1 MSRSSNSL
9 KASDVITTPIKLKYI
24 ASIASSLLENYGIT
38 VVNGVNGSTSQT
50 KTIRQDVINYNAV
63 RSQFYSNYLTGS
75 FPVSGSSA
83 TNWEQSTAA
92 YGTPDAD
99 VRYFP
104 TESGDIVRV
113 LSVPREVFGEK
124 IARKS
129 FIIQPTTNQDYY
141 IVDDGNGNLID
152 IASDTLYVDNLYTDV
167 HEGVGIGYVQ
177 GPPRNTHVGNI
188 LYAQGLIIIT
198 NQDYKDIIAVID
210 DTPSVTICNQTWM
223 SVNLNTTKYKNGDT
237 IPEVRDAA
245 AWAALTTGAWCSYNN
260 DSANDAIYG
269 KIYNWHAVNDPR
281 GLAPEGWHVATDAEW
296 TTIENCVG
304 SNGGKLKEIGIT
316 HWNSPNTG
324 ATNETKFTG
333 LPGGVRYDNG
343 IFDNLGKYGN
353 WWTATNYSAPNAYYY
368 FLAYDNANIFRGITP
383 KNYGISVRCVKNT
396 PAVEPVVV
404 TTAIISFG
412 TSIATVSAGVTSDGG
427 ATVTQRGI
435 CWSTSP
441 SPNIGNSRT
450 VNGVGVGT
458 FTGNLTGLAAST
470 NYYIRAYATNEVGT
484 SYGNELYLTTNA
496 TTIPTVTTTAIT
508 SIIRTAAYAGGD
520 VIDDG
525 GLLVSQRGVCYSTS
539 PNPTTA
545 DAVILNG
552 DTGTGQYAIN
562 ITALTA
568 NTTYYV
574 RAFAINSDG
583 IGYGL
588 TIEFITGPIAPA
600 VTTNTITTIGANTA
614 VGGGN
619 VTSNGGATLIARGVV
634 WSTVPSATIS
644 LPTKTID
651 GTDVGVFVSNI
662 TGLNPTTRYYVR
674 AYATNSEG
682 TVYGEEIS
690 FITEAATAPVLTTSP
705 ITDIATAGTSA
716 KSGGTIISDGGRP
729 INRSGIVWSTAQNP
743 TYTSFTGRTINGTAT
758 GTYVGLLTNLVPGTT
773 YYVRAYAINSAGYG
787 YGNQVSFVAPAQLAT
802 VTTTTPITAITTRT
816 ATGGGNV
823 TTNGGATVTQRG
835 VCWSTSNN
843 PTTAD
848 SKTVDGSG
856 NGTFTSNLTG
866 LSANTTYYVRAYA
879 TNSAGTAY
887 GAEVTFTSA
896 QIVLPTLI
904 TVTPNTPASTTIKS
918 GGTTITDGGGTI
930 SVKGICWSTLQP
942 PTTADSKT
950 TDGSGTANFIST
962 ATGLVP
968 GTLYYIRAYATN
980 EAGTSYG
987 NQVTYT
993 EPAVEPTIQT
1003 SNTAANG
1010 TTSISTGGNTIYD
1023 GGSPVL
1029 ERGVCWNIAT
1039 TSTTPPPTT
1048 ADNTLQAAPP
1058 GTGDFGIA
1066 IPSSPG
1072 TTYQIR
1078 AYVRTAVGTAYG
1090 VNRVVTTGAVVPTAT
1105 TSPAASIIPTGGQ
1118 ISGTVATSGGTNQTI
1133 TERGFVYST
1142 TSTNLTITNTSATK
1156 KPVGSGLGFFSAP
1169 VTGLQPGTT
1178 YYFVAYA
1185 INTQGLVGYGATVSF
1200 TTLIG
1205 SPSITTTGP
1214 TPGNGVAG
1222 TFITVGGSNI
1232 NVSNGTVQEKGIVW
1246 STTNQTPTRTDTFI
1260 PAANDTNNF
1269 TSNITT
1275 SPGLTYYARAYVKNN
1290 AATGY
1295 DSIAY
1300 GSVVSYTVPA
1310 VAPLVATTTPTGI
1323 SYEGVTLGG
1332 TVTNNGGANITQVG
1346 VCYSRSA
1353 TSPSLTDGASTVKI
1367 QLGTSSPFSTD
1378 QSGLLPNR
1386 IYYVRAYAINSAGTS
1401 YGSPL
1406 NFTTDVA
1413 LPTIVTSAASSI
1425 TSTSITAGGESI
1437 TNGGGTIN
1445 LRGVCW
1451 NTTGTPTI
1459 ADLNYQLTGDSINSF
1474 TYSIPSLSF
1483 NTRYYIRAFVRNQ
1496 LGIIVYGN
1504 EVIQRTLAASPA
1516 VVTDSATATAYNTAT
1531 VNATITSDGGTP
1543 ITYKGIQY
1551 RLASGGATTMASV
1564 AGTATGP
1571 YTAYLTNLQPSTD
1584 YVAFAYAQNNVGT
1597 SYGSNKSFTTPPQ
1610 TTKLCGV
1617 EWTVK
1622 NADIVKLNTGASI
1635 IEVTNA
1641 TTWAN
1646 ATYPAWCWY
1655 NNDERTY
1662 ADYGRLYNYYAISHP
1677 DFVPSGYRLPTKSDW
1692 EALMLTCLGSFEQA
1706 GGQMKEIGITHW
1718 SSPNTG
1724 ATNSSGFTALGS
1736 GYRNYDGSFNDLQ
1749 KRGNWWSTTP
1759 VASGYNYIATVY
1771 NNTAGAGMTDIGL
1784 YNRGFSVRFIKI

>member
-50 KTIRQDVINYNAV
+50 KTIRQDVVNYNAV

-75 FPVSGSSA
+75 FPISGSSA

-99 VRYFP
+99 IRYFP

-167 HEGVGIGYVQ
+167 HEGVGIGYVK

-237 IPEVRDAA
+237 IPEERDPT

-269 KIYNWHAVNDPR
+269 KIYNWYAVNDPR

-368 FLAYDNANIFRGITP
+368 FLAYDNANIFRGITS

-450 VNGVGVGT
+450 INGVGVGT

-508 SIIRTAAYAGGD
+508 SITRTAAYTGGN

-525 GLLVSQRGVCYSTS
+525 GLLVSQRGICYSTS

-562 ITALTA
+562 VTALTA

-588 TIEFITGPIAPA
+588 SIEFITGPIAPA
-600 VTTNTITTIGANTA
+600 VTTNPITTVGTSTA

-619 VTSNGGATLIARGVV
+619 VTSNGGAALIARGVV

-644 LPTKTID
+644 LSTKTID

-716 KSGGTIISDGGRP
+716 KSGGTIVSDGGRP
-729 INRSGIVWSTAQNP
+729 INRSGIVWSTTQNP

-823 TTNGGATVTQRG
+823 TANGGATVTQRG
-835 VCWSTSNN
+835 ICWSTLQN

-848 SKTVDGSG
+848 SKTTDGSG
-856 NGTFTSNLTG
+856 NGTYTSNLTG

-904 TVTPNTPASTTIKS
+904 TVTPNTPVSTTIKS

-930 SVKGICWSTLQP
+930 SVKGICWSTSQP
-942 PTTADSKT
+942 PTIANSKT

-962 ATGLVP
+962 TTGLTP
-968 GTLYYIRAYATN
+968 GALYYIRAYATN
-980 EAGTSYG
+980 EAGTNYG

-993 EPAVEPTIQT
+993 APAVEPTIQT

-1048 ADNTLQAAPP
+1048 ADNPLQAAPP

-1090 VNRVVTTGAVVPTAT
+1090 VNRVVTTGAVVPTVT
-1105 TSPAASIIPTGGQ
+1105 TSPVTNITPTSALMNG
-1118 ISGTVATSGGTNQTI
+1118 IAVSTGGTNQSI
-1133 TERGFVYST
+1133 TERGFGYT
-1142 TSTNLTITNTSATK
+1142 TQNFGGGVQAGTG
-1156 KPVGSGLGFFSAP
+1156 VGNFSAP
-1169 VTGLQPGTT
+1169 PSQPPGLQPNTT
-1178 YYFVAYA
+1178 YNVTAYA
-1185 INTQGLVGYGATVSF
+1185 KNTAGLVGYGAAVSF

-1214 TPGNGVAG
+1214 TPGTGV
-1222 TFITVGGSNI
+1222 ITVGGSNI

-1246 STTNQTPTRTDTFI
+1246 STTNQTPTRTDNFI
-1260 PAANDTNNF
+1260 SATNDTNNF
-1269 TSNITT
+1269 TSTILT

-1290 AATGY
+1290 AASGY
-1295 DSIAY
+1295 TDIAY
-1300 GSVVSYTVPA
+1300 GNVVSCIVPA
-1310 VAPLVATTTPTGI
+1310 VTPIVVTAAATSIASNSATIGGSVTSIGSPTILQTGFVYSTTNQTPTIGGATNIQSTPTTPFNATLQSLQPGTTYYFRAYTLNGASILGYGAVLTFTTAAVLPTIATTTASNITNNSARTGGENITNGGGTIDLRGVCWNAATSGQNPTRDNCI
-1323 SYEGVTLGG
+1323 SYIEDTLNSTTSFTSNISGLSQC
-1332 TVTNNGGANITQVG
+1332 TSYVIRAYVRNN
-1346 VCYSRSA
+1346 
-1353 TSPSLTDGASTVKI
+1353 
-1367 QLGTSSPFSTD
+1367 LGT
-1378 QSGLLPNR
+1378 
-1386 IYYVRAYAINSAGTS
+1386 IV
-1401 YGSPL
+1401 YGNP
-1406 NFTTDVA
+1406 V
-1413 LPTIVTSAASSI
+1413 TIVTQQNPLAVTTNNVSNVAYNTATVNATITEAGCQNVSDAEKGVKYKASNSATEI
-1425 TSTSITAGGESI
+1425 TVSNGVQTGQTQYSTLIQNLSPNTTYTVKAYIKNNNNNTTGTGNVITFTTPIAPPTIATVIDIWSFDYIKAGGENI

-1445 LRGVCW
+1445 LRGVCLSTSP
-1451 NTTGTPTI
+1451 NPTRNDSHLEDYANSTTTFAYNFNGLLSGT
-1459 ADLNYQLTGDSINSF
+1459 
-1474 TYSIPSLSF
+1474 TY
-1483 NTRYYIRAFVRNQ
+1483 YVRAYVRND
-1496 LGIIVYGN
+1496 LGTIVYGQQ
-1504 EVIQRTLAASPA
+1504 E
-1516 VVTDSATATAYNTAT
+1516 
-1531 VNATITSDGGTP
+1531 
-1543 ITYKGIQY
+1543 
-1551 RLASGGATTMASV
+1551 SV
-1564 AGTATGP
+1564 
-1571 YTAYLTNLQPSTD
+1571 
-1584 YVAFAYAQNNVGT
+1584 
-1597 SYGSNKSFTTPPQ
+1597 
-1610 TTKLCGV
+1610 TTK
-1617 EWTVK
+1617 
-1622 NADIVKLNTGASI
+1622 TG
-1635 IEVTNA
+1635 
-1641 TTWAN
+1641 
-1646 ATYPAWCWY
+1646 
-1655 NNDERTY
+1655 
-1662 ADYGRLYNYYAISHP
+1662 
-1677 DFVPSGYRLPTKSDW
+1677 
-1692 EALMLTCLGSFEQA
+1692 
-1706 GGQMKEIGITHW
+1706 
-1718 SSPNTG
+1718 
-1724 ATNSSGFTALGS
+1724 
-1736 GYRNYDGSFNDLQ
+1736 
-1749 KRGNWWSTTP
+1749 
-1759 VASGYNYIATVY
+1759 
-1771 NNTAGAGMTDIGL
+1771 
-1784 YNRGFSVRFIKI
+1784 